1 MAGEAQVTTLYNA
14 DLRVVI
20 RHLMGQPE
28 SARDRVGA
36 RHRRVLSLYC
46 AGWCQGLPFAGLIR
60 HPDDDAEVV
69 AFGDAAGTLPAAAW
83 RSIRLRALRCTPDAV
98 WHHPFPL
105 ETAADYTAQET
116 ALVEHLRQH
125 AADAG
130 WTTGTPDETLRPAAD
145 PRTGDASFCL
155 HPPVLGTASV
165 PRWSPDPDEPP
176 RYIRVF
182 PGRIAYRG
190 ERYTVTGAE
199 AVDPRD
205 QRLLMAYRGGDRQA
219 AAELWLNDQ
228 GRIVAN
234 TRPQRARD
242 SSS

>member
-1 MAGEAQVTTLYNA
+1 MVGEAQVTTLYNA
-14 DLRVVI
+14 DLRLVM
-20 RHLMGQPE
+20 RHLMGKPD

-36 RHRRVLSLYC
+36 RHRRALSLYC
-46 AGWCQGLPFAGLIR
+46 AGWCQDLPFAGLIR
-60 HPDDDAEVV
+60 YPDDDPEIVP
-69 AFGDAAGTLPAAAW
+69 FGDTSRSLPDATW
-83 RSIRLRALRCTPDAV
+83 RSIRLRAMRSTPDAI

-116 ALVEHLRQH
+116 ALMAHLRRH

-130 WTTGTPDETLRPAAD
+130 WTTGDPDERLRPAAD
-145 PRTGDASFCL
+145 PRAADASFCL
-155 HPPVLGTASV
+155 HPPVLGTTSM

-182 PGRIAYRG
+182 PGSIAYRG
-190 ERYTVTGAE
+190 ERYTVTNTE

-205 QRLLMAYRGGDRQA
+205 RRLLMAYRSDHRQPST
-219 AAELWLNDQ
+219 ELWLNDQ

-234 TRPQRARD
+234 TRPQRMRD